1 MKPFLISSFIFV
13 FTIFLGDVQSQTLY
27 VDSAI
32 VTSGNGSSWTSAFK
46 SLGDALD
53 SAHKNPAI
61 DSILVAKGTYNS
73 TNSTSIFHSSAFHI
87 RAGLEVY
94 GGYPNGGGMRNIS
107 ANPTIL
113 SGATATDSF
122 IHVVLMGGSSSADTS
137 VLNGLTIE
145 KGRPSRSSG
154 GGPIIP
160 VAGGGIYIDGG
171 TNLITHCTIRKNRAG
186 DFGDGIASFNSN
198 TTIQNC
204 IIDSNLGTNQGTAI
218 YLIRGNYLIL
228 NNIIQN
234 HIGNVVYSLQSK
246 VNFIGNLV
254 TKNLW
259 GNAISFFD
267 SSSKIVNNIIA
278 NNSGGTA
285 LQTTAGVHYI
295 ENNTISSN
303 GINTFFTGGFFT
315 QGSAINYLHNNI
327 FWGNKNPTGYAD
339 SLYSDIRNGGATIIA
354 NNNLFQ
360 IDSTLISIIP
370 LAAGSAKNLYK
381 VNPQFKGGTGEDSLA
396 LLPTSPLIDKGDSS
410 SYTWSEKLDF
420 LGADRIQNYN
430 IDIGAIE
437 TYNCVS
443 KIDVYDTMCF
453 GDTVHFAGNI
463 LQLEGVYYDTLTN
476 ISSCDSFVTFNLL
489 VLNCTRDTSV
499 SIKACTSIDIGGFP
513 PVDSSANVA
522 MYVYCRKGSVS
533 IKTNG
538 SVKYIPNIN
547 FVGRDTINRVIC
559 ITNGTTTRCDTNY
572 IFINVLPK
580 DSSII
585 NDTICA
591 GISYIFNGN
600 NLTSS
605 GIYRDTLIAANGCDS
620 IVTLNLTVKPT
631 SSSTINSTI
640 CKGMTYL
647 FNGVQRSTSGN
658 YLDTFT
664 ASNGCDSFVTLNLT
678 ITPPTIVT
686 KIDSSDFAAAYAWRG
701 KSYSSA
707 GTYYDTTK
715 AANKCDTIF
724 KLVLTTKKP
733 VSPAAPPILQ
743 INYVAGAL
751 IASIDSATS
760 YQWYLCG
767 PPMKKITGA
776 TKRTFQVADKNK
788 YTVVV
793 TKNGK
798 TDTAACASNS
808 SIVSTNI
815 AQGIICYP
823 NPVSNK
829 LSIELERKLSN
840 VDIVI
845 YDLSGRKLWGH
856 HFNSLLQTEINM
868 QNFPEGTY
876 FLQMQSDQVSHR
888 VIKIVKRDE

>member
-1 MKPFLISSFIFV
+1 MKPFLISFFIFV
-13 FTIFLGDVQSQTLY
+13 FTMFLGDVQSQTLY

-32 VTSGNGSSWTSAFK
+32 VTSGNGSSWSNAFK
-46 SLGDALD
+46 SLGRALD
-53 SAHKNPAI
+53 SASNNSAV

-137 VLNGLTIE
+137 VLNGFTIE
-145 KGRPSRSSG
+145 KGRPAPSSG
-154 GGPIIP
+154 WGPIIP
-160 VAGGGIYIDGG
+160 VAGGGIYINGG
-171 TNLITHCTIRKNRAG
+171 TNLISHCTIRKNRAG
-186 DFGDGIASFNSN
+186 DFGDGIASYNSN

-218 YLIRGNYLIL
+218 YLWGGNYLIS

-234 HIGNVVYSLQSK
+234 HIGNVVYSFRSK

-303 GINTFFTGGFFT
+303 GVNTFFTGGFFT
-315 QGSAINYLHNNI
+315 QGSAINYLRNNI

-360 IDSTLISIIP
+360 IDSTLISTIP
-370 LAAGSAKNLYK
+370 LAAGSTKNLYK
-381 VNPQFKGGTGEDSLA
+381 INPLFKGGTGADSLA
-396 LLPTSPLIDKGDSS
+396 LLPTSPLLDKGDSS
-410 SYTWSEKLDF
+410 LYTWTEKLDF
-420 LGADRIQNYN
+420 LGADRIQNSN

-443 KIDVYDTMCF
+443 KIDVYDTICF
-453 GDTVHFAGNI
+453 GDTLSFAGNI
-463 LQLEGVYYDTLTN
+463 LKLGGVYYDTLTN
-476 ISSCDSFVTFNLL
+476 ISSCDSFVTFNLF

-499 SIKACTSIDIGGFP
+499 TTKACASIDIGGFA
-513 PVDSSANVA
+513 PVYSSAGVT
-522 MYVYCRKGSVS
+522 MSVYCRKGSVL

-538 SVKYIPNIN
+538 SVKYMPNTN

-559 ITNGTTTRCDTNY
+559 ITNGATTRCDTNY
-572 IFINVLPK
+572 IFITVLPQ
-580 DSSII
+580 DSSIL
-585 NDTICA
+585 NTSICNGA
-591 GISYIFNGN
+591 SYSFNGN
-600 NLTSS
+600 NLTSA
-605 GIYRDTLIAANGCDS
+605 GVYRDTLIATNGCDS
-620 IVTLNLTVKPT
+620 LIILNLTIKPT

-647 FNGVQRSTSGN
+647 FNGLQRSTSGV
-658 YLDTFT
+658 YKDTF
-664 ASNGCDSFVTLNLT
+664 ASSNGCDSIVTLNLT
-678 ITPPTIVT
+678 ISSPPVITT
-686 KIDSSDFAAAYAWRG
+686 TDSSDFATAYTWRG
-701 KSYSSA
+701 KTYSSA
-707 GTYYDTTK
+707 GTYYDTSK

-724 KLVLTTKKP
+724 KLILSAKAALP
-733 VSPAAPPILQ
+733 PAAPPILQ

-751 IASIDSATS
+751 IASIDSANS

-776 TKRTFQVADKNK
+776 TKRTFQVSDKNK

-808 SIVSTNI
+808 FILSTNF

-823 NPVSNK
+823 NPVFNK

-840 VDIVI
+840 VDITI
-845 YDLSGRKLWGH
+845 YDLSGRILWGQ
-856 HFNSLLQTEINM
+856 HFNSLLHTEISM
-868 QNFPEGTY
+868 QNLPEGTY